1 MRTWNALQKERHTYE
16 QLMNSDFGLDER
28 MSWTLTRLRNREAE
42 LCSLI
47 RAIEEGKFSS
57 DPEG

>member
-1 MRTWNALQKERHTYE
+1 MRTWNALQEERHIYE
-16 QLMNSDFGLDER
+16 QLLNREHGLDER

-47 RAIEEGKFSS
+47 RALEEGTFSS
-57 DPEG
+57 DP